1 MKKEKKTSNESKAG
15 KENPTNQ
22 EFPPREGIHKQTR
35 PFVKTKKAKSH
46 KAIQ

>member
-22 EFPPREGIHKQTR
+22 EFPPREGIHKQPKLER
-35 PFVKTKKAKSH
+35 KTNKRKSH